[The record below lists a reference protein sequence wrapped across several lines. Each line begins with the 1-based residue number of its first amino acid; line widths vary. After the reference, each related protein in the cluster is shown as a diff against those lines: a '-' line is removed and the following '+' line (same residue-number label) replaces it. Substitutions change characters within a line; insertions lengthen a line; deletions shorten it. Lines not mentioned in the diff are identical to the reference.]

1 MYFLV
6 DTGAE
11 KSTIRKLPE
20 GVKEGKR
27 NTMVVGA
34 KGESFKVPILENIEI
49 ESEKK
54 LCLNDLLLVPEAE
67 HNLFG
72 RDLIIR
78 LGLEI
83 KSQGG
88 ELKIQLYTLTQE
100 DEGEIDPQVWYQEGD
115 SGKVDMEPLVVEI
128 VDPQQPIRI
137 RQYPIPLEGRRGLK
151 PVIDRLLQKWML
163 EPCMSPHNTP
173 ILPVKKADGSYRL
186 VQDLRAVNQ

>member
-11 KSTIRKLPE
+11 KSTMRKLPK

-34 KGESFKVPILENIEI
+34 KGEPLKVPVLEI
-49 ESEKK
+49 ESGKK

-67 HNLFG
+67 HNLLG
-72 RDLIIR
+72 GDLIIR

-88 ELKIQLYTLTQE
+88 E
-100 DEGEIDPQVWYQEGD
+100 
-115 SGKVDMEPLVVEI
+115 
-128 VDPQQPIRI
+128 
-137 RQYPIPLEGRRGLK
+137 
-151 PVIDRLLQKWML
+151 
-163 EPCMSPHNTP
+163 
-173 ILPVKKADGSYRL
+173 
-186 VQDLRAVNQ
+186 

>member
-6 DTGAE
+6 DTEAE
-11 KSTIRKLPE
+11 KSPMRKLPK

-34 KGESFKVPILENIEI
+34 KGESFKVPILANIEI

-67 HNLFG
+67 HNLLG

-115 SGKVDMEPLVVEI
+115 SGKLDMEHLVAEI

-137 RQYPIPLEGRRGLK
+137 RQYPIPLEGKRGLK
-151 PVIDRLLQKWML
+151 PV
-163 EPCMSPHNTP
+163 
-173 ILPVKKADGSYRL
+173 
-186 VQDLRAVNQ
+186 